1 MEESD
6 CVNKGLK
13 PEWFVMKRN
22 VDGSFDKKE
31 AADHIQPGEES
42 ALTAEETQADERYS
56 YVTASDVNFYRLELL
71 LK

>member
-1 MEESD
+1 
-6 CVNKGLK
+6 
-13 PEWFVMKRN
+13 MKRN
-22 VDGSFDKKE
+22 VDGGFDKKE

-42 ALTAEETQADERYS
+42 ALTAEETQADEREG